1 MIQNYGGKYKDEQIL
16 QQDLDWLEDWPEK
29 WLLKFNVSKSKV
41 MQIGQ
46 RNVNYQTMEWLGY
59 CEPERD

>member
-59 CEPERD
+59 CEPEKD